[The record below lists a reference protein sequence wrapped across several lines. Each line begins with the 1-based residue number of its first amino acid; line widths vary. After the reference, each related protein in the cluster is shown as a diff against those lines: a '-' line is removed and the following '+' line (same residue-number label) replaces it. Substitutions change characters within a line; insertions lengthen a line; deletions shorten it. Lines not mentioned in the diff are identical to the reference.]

1 MEIEI
6 IKADTP
12 TINDRIYPKEELEKA
27 IAKIKEPLL
36 GRLGSSITRG
46 ILQPIPRLQGL
57 VLTIIEQTGAL
68 PTAVDWVD
76 IRQALG
82 SNPTNVN
89 LLDVVFMVDNI
100 RLEDDVVVGDM
111 KILDT
116 PQRPEFEELLEFV
129 RYAPAGTGQVDDEGN
144 ISDYK
149 FLCVDAILAAEKK

>member
-12 TINDRIYPKEELEKA
+12 TVNDRIYPKEELEKA
-27 IAKIKEPLL
+27 IAKIKKPLL
-36 GRLGSSITRG
+36 GRLGSS
-46 ILQPIPRLQGL
+46 
-57 VLTIIEQTGAL
+57 
-68 PTAVDWVD
+68 
-76 IRQALG
+76 G

-89 LLDVVFMVDNI
+89 LSDVVFMVDNI
-100 RLEDDVVVGDM
+100 RLKDGTVVGDM

-116 PQRPEFEELLEFV
+116 PKRPEFEELLEFV

-149 FLCVDAILAAEKK
+149 FLCVDAILRQ